1 MTEEISLAPVTNRIK
16 NSFIEHSSMLNK
28 FTKILIFLFV
38 YFLIFKTI
46 DRILV
51 FFNLHKDVGY
61 SYFTWITILLFF
73 FVLLPIRKSMLVL

>member
-1 MTEEISLAPVTNRIK
+1 MENPIAPVTNSIK
-16 NSFIEHSSMLNK
+16 QSIISNNNVLNK

-51 FFNLHKDVGY
+51 FFNLQKEVGY

-73 FVLLPIRKSMLVL
+73 FVLLPIKKSLLTL

>member
-1 MTEEISLAPVTNRIK
+1 MGNPIANSIKQSVITN
-16 NSFIEHSSMLNK
+16 SATLNK
-28 FTKILIFLFV
+28 FTKLLIFLFI

-51 FFNLHKDVGY
+51 FFNLHRDVGY

-73 FVLLPIRKSMLVL
+73 FVLLPIRKSLLPL

>member
-1 MTEEISLAPVTNRIK
+1 MEMSSVPLVTNTIKQSVIK
-16 NSFIEHSSMLNK
+16 NSSMLNK
-28 FTKILIFLFV
+28 FTKLLIFLFV

-51 FFNLHKDVGY
+51 FFNLHRDIGY

-73 FVLLPIRKSMLVL
+73 FVLLPIRKTLLRL

>member
-1 MTEEISLAPVTNRIK
+1 MDNLPPPVINTIK
-16 NSFIEHSSMLNK
+16 NSYIEYSSILNK
-28 FTKILIFLFV
+28 FTKLLIFLFV

-73 FVLLPIRKSMLVL
+73 FVLLPIRKSVLVL